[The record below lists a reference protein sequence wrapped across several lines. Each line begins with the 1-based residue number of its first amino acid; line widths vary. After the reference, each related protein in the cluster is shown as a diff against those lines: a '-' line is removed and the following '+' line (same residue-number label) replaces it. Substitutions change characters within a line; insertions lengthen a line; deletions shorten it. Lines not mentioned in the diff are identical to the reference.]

1 MKHRVLIYEDND
13 RLREGLESM
22 LGFTENFELVGS
34 FPNCETVDKQ
44 VKSLH
49 PDIILMDID
58 MPGINGI
65 QAVKQIRSFNQQVQ
79 ILMIT
84 IFDDSTHVF
93 DAIYQ
98 GANGYLLKKNIST
111 RLVQS
116 MEECLA
122 GGAPMSPSIA
132 RMVVAKLQGPQTT
145 KPDYALTERETS
157 TLRSLA
163 QGNSFKMISNDL
175 GISIDTVRTHIKRI
189 YEKLHVHSQTE
200 AVIKAIRENIV

>member
-1 MKHRVLIYEDND
+1 
-13 RLREGLESM
+13 
-22 LGFTENFELVGS
+22 
-34 FPNCETVDKQ
+34 
-44 VKSLH
+44 
-49 PDIILMDID
+49 

-65 QAVKQIRSFNQQVQ
+65 QAVKQIRKFNQQVQ

-98 GANGYLLKKNIST
+98 GANGYLLKKNISA
-111 RLVQS
+111 RLVLS

-132 RMVVAKLQGPQTT
+132 RMVVEKLHGPQLT
-145 KPDYALTERETS
+145 KPDYALTDRETS

-163 QGNSFKMISNDL
+163 QGNSFKMISNEL

-200 AVIKAIRENIV
+200 AVIKAIRENLV

>member
-1 MKHRVLIYEDND
+1 
-13 RLREGLESM
+13 
-22 LGFTENFELVGS
+22 
-34 FPNCETVDKQ
+34 
-44 VKSLH
+44 
-49 PDIILMDID
+49 
-58 MPGINGI
+58 
-65 QAVKQIRSFNQQVQ
+65 VQ